1 MRSWSLINVLCTESG
16 VATRTDPTTP
26 PPSLSLSL
34 SLSLRL
40 NVSSSISLVLSLSL
54 RLAEA
59 IQVDAGM
66 AACTTARMAGGPAA
80 FSDLVRCECMLALWC
95 PL

>member
-1 MRSWSLINVLCTESG
+1 MMRSWSSINVLCTEPG

-26 PPSLSLSL
+26 PPSLSSSLSL
-34 SLSLRL
+34 SLSL

-59 IQVDAGM
+59 IQVDAGISM
-66 AACTTARMAGGPAA
+66 DNNKDGRGTSSDI
-80 FSDLVRCECMLALWC
+80 FSDLVRCECMLAL
-95 PL
+95 